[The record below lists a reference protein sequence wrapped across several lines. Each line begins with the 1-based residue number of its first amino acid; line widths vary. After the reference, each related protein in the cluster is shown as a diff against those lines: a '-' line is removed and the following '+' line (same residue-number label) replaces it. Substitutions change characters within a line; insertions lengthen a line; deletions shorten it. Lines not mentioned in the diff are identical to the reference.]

1 MANEVTNNEPQLNT
15 TPNLAPTKGVWRL
28 LRENPY
34 IFGLS
39 LVILT

>member
-1 MANEVTNNEPQLNT
+1 MAGDQITGEGQLDAV
-15 TPNLAPTKGVWRL
+15 PKKGVWRQ

-39 LVILT
+39 MVRDFLS

>member
-1 MANEVTNNEPQLNT
+1 MAGERTTNEQQIDAVPK
-15 TPNLAPTKGVWRL
+15 KGVWRQ

-39 LVILT
+39 MVSSFLS

>member
-1 MANEVTNNEPQLNT
+1 MAGDQISGEEQLAAV
-15 TPNLAPTKGVWRL
+15 PKKGVWRQ

-39 LVILT
+39 MVSGF